1 MIGDILNKSMAL
13 LPLDIDP
20 FGRLG
25 PFFHHFLSDSH
36 PTVSLHF
43 PLSRPNA
50 CAMYSRIMTYP
61 SPNEILTLTDHIWKN
76 SPPRCFFGHS
86 YTSPTPTIHA
96 SEPQSLS
103 CQSIQLAHT
112 SCHPAVQRSYL
123 RLLNR
128 KGKLLD
134 LAGRQKRTK
143 FWFKNLRPIFNPAH
157 HSTRFRLNF
166 LAVKMDSVGKRCG
179 WKLGSTLAC
188 PFQVSSP
195 KMIKCTIMYSKK

>member
-1 MIGDILNKSMAL
+1 MAL

-20 FGRLG
+20 FGHLG

-43 PLSRPNA
+43 PPSQPNA

-76 SPPRCFFGHS
+76 SPPCCFFGHS

-112 SCHPAVQRSYL
+112 SCHPAVQWSYL
-123 RLLNR
+123 RLLNQ
-128 KGKLLD
+128 KVTLLD
-134 LAGRQKRTK
+134 LAGRHKRTK
-143 FWFKNLRPIFNPAH
+143 FWFKNLMGQFSILPII
-157 HSTRFRLNF
+157 RLVFVWIF
-166 LAVKMDSVGKRCG
+166 LLSERILLENAVVGSWAQLWLVR
-179 WKLGSTLAC
+179 
-188 PFQVSSP
+188 
-195 KMIKCTIMYSKK
+195 SKFPRQKWENVQ